1 VLAYAL
7 YIYVYMFIRAV
18 WSGSAGAHWD
28 TNWQTN
34 KGCTQLHLFLAA
46 FPPSKED
53 SAVYRKL
60 LRSALDSGMA
70 AGAEEDRGRNT
81 LFVLCEQMA
90 SVGSDVCGDAPRLV
104 HMLLSGG
111 AGAGAGSAQQVATL
125 ARKVSNSADRTGRT
139 VFDIVERVENSCLS
153 ACLPVLRD
161 ASQGVL
167 QPSGGEGYGGGS
179 SSSGGGGFGGSRR
192 SFGGAGAEAR
202 GGSSG
207 GGGGGGSG
215 ANALI
220 ARVSQHHL
228 SGAAGSASSLSAAA
242 RGEAE
247 VKQRTSGSSSSSTF
261 NYASSFNLNSSSS
274 RLKQQQQQRSGSSS
288 YLNEEN
294 LYDDAPPI
302 PLLQSVAQDRERERG
317 TAAGSSSFYSPAV
330 VARRSAKFAGDD

>member
-1 VLAYAL
+1 L
-7 YIYVYMFIRAV
+7 
-18 WSGSAGAHWD
+18 
-28 TNWQTN
+28 
-34 KGCTQLHLFLAA
+34 LAA
-46 FPPSKED
+46 FPPPKED

-60 LRSALDSGMA
+60 LRSALDSGLA
-70 AGAEEDRGRNT
+70 AGAEDDRGRNT

-139 VFDIVERVENSCLS
+139 VFDIAERVENSCLS

-167 QPSGGEGYGGGS
+167 QPSGGEGYGAGS
-179 SSSGGGGFGGSRR
+179 SSSSFGGSRR

-202 GGSSG
+202 GGSSSG
-207 GGGGGGSG
+207 GGGGGG

-228 SGAAGSASSLSAAA
+228 SGAAASASSQSAAA

-247 VKQRTSGSSSSSTF
+247 VKQRTSGSSSSSTY
-261 NYASSFNLNSSSS
+261 NYGSSYNLSSSSS

-317 TAAGSSSFYSPAV
+317 SAAGSSSFYSPAV